1 MKKEVSPVVIGV
13 AAVALLGVIGL
24 AAFKFFGGDPAA
36 KTATPE
42 QVKAVGAM
50 RGAIMSGN
58 VHRDENGHFVDA
70 QGNPVN
76 LSAAPTKGS
85 R

>member
-1 MKKEVSPVVIGV
+1 MKKEISPVAIGV
-13 AAVALLGVIGL
+13 AAVALLGIIGF
-24 AAFKFFGGDPAA
+24 AAYKVFGGDPAA
-36 KTATPE
+36 QTATPE

-50 RGAIMSGN
+50 RGAIMNGN

-76 LSAAPTKGS
+76 MSAAPVKGS